1 MTTQH
6 NKRTAAEFF
15 ARFSAGDI
23 PGAVD
28 LLSADATW
36 WIAGKPELFPP
47 AGQYTKQEIAKLFAR
62 MTSRLKDGLSM
73 TVKNAIAEGDL
84 VALEVESHGE
94 LANGR
99 IYHNEYH
106 TLMRVFAGQI
116 REVRE
121 YSDTQHAHS
130 VWLEPEPR

>member
-1 MTTQH
+1 MTTQD
-6 NKRTAAEFF
+6 NKQTAAEFF

-23 PGAVD
+23 PGAVG
-28 LLSADATW
+28 LLSGDATW
-36 WIAGKPELFPP
+36 WIAGKPKFFPP
-47 AGQYTKQEIAKLFAR
+47 AGLYSKEEIAKLFAR

-94 LANGR
+94 LTNGR
-99 IYHNEYH
+99 SYQNEYH
-106 TLMRVFAGQI
+106 TLMRVLGGEI

-121 YSDTQHAHS
+121 YSDTQHVHA
-130 VWLEPEPR
+130 VWLEP

>member
-1 MTTQH
+1 MSIEH
-6 NKRTAAEFF
+6 NKQTAGEFF

-28 LLSADATW
+28 LLSSDARW
-36 WIAGKPELFPP
+36 WIAGKRELFPA
-47 AGQYTKQEIAKLFAR
+47 AGWYTKEEIAKLFAR
-62 MTSRLKDGLSM
+62 MTSRLKDGLAM
-73 TVKNAIAEGDL
+73 TIKNAIAEGDL

-94 LANGR
+94 LTNGR
-99 IYHNEYH
+99 VYHNQYH

-121 YSDTQHAHS
+121 YSDTQHAHA
-130 VWLEPEPR
+130 VWLQP

>member
-1 MTTQH
+1 MNAQH
-6 NKRTAAEFF
+6 NKQTAAAFF

-23 PGAVD
+23 SGAAD
-28 LLSADATW
+28 LLSTDATW
-36 WIAGKPELFPP
+36 WIAGKRELFPP
-47 AGQYTKQEIAKLFAR
+47 AGWYTKEEITTLFAR
-62 MTSRLKDGLSM
+62 MASRLTDGLSM

-94 LANGR
+94 LTNGR

-106 TLMRVFAGQI
+106 TLMRVVAGEI
-116 REVRE
+116 REVHE

-130 VWLEPEPR
+130 VWLEP

>member
-1 MTTQH
+1 MTTQD

-23 PGAVD
+23 PGAVG
-28 LLSADATW
+28 LLSAGATW
-36 WIAGKPELFPP
+36 WIAGKPELFAA
-47 AGQYTKQEIAKLFAR
+47 AGRYSKEEIAELFAR

-94 LANGR
+94 LTNGR
-99 IYHNEYH
+99 IYQNEYH
-106 TLMRVFAGQI
+106 TLMRVLGGEI

-121 YSDTQHAHS
+121 YSDTQHAHA
-130 VWLEPEPR
+130 VWLEP

>member
-1 MTTQH
+1 MSTQD
-6 NKRTAAEFF
+6 NKQTAADFF

-23 PGAVD
+23 PGAVG

-36 WIAGKPELFPP
+36 WLAGKPELFAP
-47 AGQYTKQEIAKLFAR
+47 AGWHSKAEISRLFAR
-62 MTSRLKDGLSM
+62 MASRLKDGLSM

-94 LANGR
+94 LTNGR
-99 IYHNEYH
+99 VYRNEYH
-106 TLMRVFAGQI
+106 TLMRVSGGEI

-121 YSDTQHAHS
+121 YSDTQHAHK
-130 VWLEPEPR
+130 VWLEA